1 MDYNKKIQ
9 ELIVQIE
16 KLQAEKQNIL
26 EFAQQQQQTAEQ
38 LQSVI
43 EMSETGTWEWNI
55 QTGET
60 VFNDQWASMI
70 GYELN
75 ELQPISI
82 ETWMKFTHPDD
93 LKIAQQQ
100 LNNYF
105 NHETALYEAEFRMKH
120 RDGHWVW
127 VLDRGQVAEWT
138 EDGKPLVMLGTH
150 QNISTIKENEI
161 KLLCEELRL
170 ESLLKISQ
178 HTALSVQELL
188 DFALEEAIVL
198 TESKI
203 GYIYFY
209 DEEKKEFTLNTWSK
223 EVMHQC
229 TINEPRTL
237 YNLEKTGIWGEAV
250 RQRKPILLNDFKAPN
265 HLKKGTPEG
274 HAPLL
279 KFLTIPV
286 FDNDKIVAV
295 VGVANKPS
303 DYDQSDVRQLT
314 LMMDTVWKIVQRKE
328 TEQELIKANRL
339 YAVISQVNQA
349 IIHSKTQQKLFE
361 EICRVAIDFGKFHMA
376 WIGLLNNET
385 QKIDP
390 VAVAGEE
397 NCYLSAMHQISLDR
411 NMGGSGPVGT
421 SIRTNKYFACN
432 DIANDPEMQPWKDE
446 ALKRDYH
453 SVIGLPLQ
461 LHGQPIA
468 ALALYSNQ
476 VNFFNPTEIKLLEE
490 VAYDI
495 SYALDSI
502 ATEAAH
508 AKTIEALTVSEQRF
522 RLFAESAPV
531 GILIVDQNL
540 NFLFASQQF
549 TSILGYTLDDLPN
562 IGLWWEKAYPEPE
575 YKALVMKRW
584 NEYLTNLKFTKS
596 SEQFEPFEFKVCC
609 KDGTFKIIE
618 FHMAIHANTH
628 YILLI
633 DRTERKLVQDRLSAS
648 ENNFRNLI
656 NQMQLGLA
664 VHEIILNDAGHP
676 IDYRF
681 LECNPAFEELTG
693 LKKSFI
699 TGKTVLEVLPNTENI
714 WIENFGKVALTGAP
728 IMFESYARQLDRHYS
743 VKAYQP
749 APMQFAVLTE
759 DITKQKTNLQKIED
773 NSQKFRNLSRSA
785 TEMLELKSLD
795 SMYEY
800 ITKSLHE
807 QYPETII
814 LFQNVNHA
822 QHSSKLTHIEGVS
835 EKIKKMAIKLT
846 GSQIYNKEFEL
857 IPEHLEFYM
866 SGKLHHFEKGLADFV
881 GSQFPRFA
889 ASTLEKAVGI
899 KQIYTIGIIK
909 DNVLHATIHL
919 FNRGAVPI
927 TDHEYIESFIKQAGI
942 VIDRAKTAELLAE
955 SEEKYRL
962 ITENAS
968 DVIWVLNINTRRFTY
983 ISPAVMQ
990 LRGFTPEEATAQTME
1005 EAVTP
1010 ESLAHIQQ
1018 ALESN
1023 LGKFLT
1029 NQLDMEY
1036 YIDEIQ
1042 QPCKDG
1048 RIIWVEVSTKFRFN
1062 KLGEIEVV
1070 GVSRNIDERKKLEAA
1085 IKENEQKFRLLFE
1098 NSPLG
1103 IYIANTR
1110 GEILDANPALITILG
1125 SPSLEMTQKIN
1136 VLEHKTLQENGY
1148 TQQFLK
1154 CIETKKVVTIELPY
1168 TTHWGKKVYLS
1179 SYLVPMTNAQGNVEK
1194 IYTLMEDITLR
1205 KQNEEELIKLSLVAK
1220 QSPISIVITN
1230 LDGNIEYVNAKFT
1243 EVTGYLPEEVLGQ
1256 NPRIL
1261 KSGDTPQEG
1270 YKSMWETIAS
1280 GNAWSGIF
1288 HNKRKN
1294 GDLYWEKA
1302 NIMPVKTAD
1311 GNPLYFLALKEDIT
1325 EQLKAQDALI
1335 ESEKLLKEA
1344 LAAKDKFFS
1353 IISHDLRSPI
1363 STLVSFT
1370 ELMSDEHTSFSIDE
1384 YKQYASALNKTAIST
1399 YSLLENLLQWSHLQR
1414 GSISFNPLSISIHEF
1429 VNSCDPSILE
1439 KIKAKQIHFE
1449 IQVEEDLTVF
1459 ADKNMLHSIMR
1470 NLMSNAIKFTPIGGR
1485 IWLNVVVNEL
1495 GDVVFKIRDTGIGMP
1510 KHILN
1515 NLFDINEKTNR
1526 PGTNNEPSSG
1536 LGLILSKDFIEMHG
1550 GKIWVE
1556 SEEGKGSTFYFTIPK
1571 G

>member
-1 MDYNKKIQ
+1 MNNYEDIQ
-9 ELIVQIE
+9 
-16 KLQAEKQNIL
+16 KLKERIDNLEAEKQQLL

-43 EMSETGTWEWNI
+43 EMSETGTWKWNV

-60 VFNDQWASMI
+60 VYNDQWASML

-75 ELQPISI
+75 ELQPMSI
-82 ETWMKFTHPDD
+82 ETWTKFTHPDD
-93 LKIAQQQ
+93 LKIAQNA
-100 LNNYF
+100 LDKYF
-105 NHETALYEAEFRMKH
+105 NKETPSYEAKFRMKH
-120 RDGHWVW
+120 SAGHWVW
-127 VLDRGQVAEWT
+127 VLDRGRVAQW
-138 EDGKPLVMLGTH
+138 DPNGNPLIMLGTH
-150 QNISTIKENEI
+150 QEI
-161 KLLCEELRL
+161 NQ
-170 ESLLKISQ
+170 IQ
-178 HTALSVQELL
+178 
-188 DFALEEAIVL
+188 
-198 TESKI
+198 
-203 GYIYFY
+203 
-209 DEEKKEFTLNTWSK
+209 
-223 EVMHQC
+223 
-229 TINEPRTL
+229 
-237 YNLEKTGIWGEAV
+237 
-250 RQRKPILLNDFKAPN
+250 
-265 HLKKGTPEG
+265 
-274 HAPLL
+274 
-279 KFLTIPV
+279 
-286 FDNDKIVAV
+286 
-295 VGVANKPS
+295 
-303 DYDQSDVRQLT
+303 
-314 LMMDTVWKIVQRKE
+314 E

-349 IIHSKTQQKLFE
+349 IVHSKTQLKLFE
-361 EICRVAIDFGKFHMA
+361 EICRVAIEFGKFRMA
-376 WIGLLNNET
+376 WIGLHNNET

-397 NCYLSAMHQISLDR
+397 NGYLLAMLQISLDR
-411 NMGGSGPVGT
+411 NMGGSGPIGT

-432 DIANDPEMQPWKDE
+432 DIANDLEMQLWKDE

-453 SVIGLPLQ
+453 SVIGLPIR

-468 ALALYSNQ
+468 ALTLYSDQ

-549 TSILGYTLDDLPN
+549 TTILGYTLDDLPN
-562 IGLWWEKAYPEPE
+562 IGHWWEKAYPEPE
-575 YKALVMKRW
+575 YQAKVMEQWK
-584 NEYLTNLKFTKS
+584 EYLTNLKFSES
-596 SEQFEPFEFKVCC
+596 SNQFEPFEFRVCC
-609 KDGTFKIIE
+609 KDGTFKNIE
-618 FHMAIHANTH
+618 FHMAIHANSH

-633 DRTERKLVQDRLSAS
+633 DRTERKLAQDRLATS

-664 VHEIILNDAGHP
+664 VHEIILDDAGQP

-693 LKKSFI
+693 LRKSAI
-699 TGKTVLEVLPNTENI
+699 VGKTVLQVLPNTEKV

-728 IMFESYARQLDRHYS
+728 IRFESYARELDRHYS

-749 APMQFAVLTE
+749 APMQFAVLSE
-759 DITKQKTNLQKIED
+759 DITDQKTNLRKIEN
-773 NSQKFRNLSRSA
+773 NSLKFRNLSRSA
-785 TEMLELKSLD
+785 TEMIEFENLD
-795 SMYEY
+795 SIYSY
-800 ITKSLHE
+800 IAKSLHE
-807 QYPETII
+807 QYPDTII

-822 QHSSKLTHIEGVS
+822 QHTSKLTHIEGVS
-835 EKIKKMAIKLT
+835 EKIKNMAKKLA
-846 GSQIYNKEFEL
+846 GSQIYNKEFKL
-857 IPEHLEFYM
+857 IPEHLDFYM

-881 GSQFPRFA
+881 GNQFPRFA

-899 KQIYTIGIIK
+899 KQIYTIGITK
-909 DNVLHATIHL
+909 DDVLHATIHL
-919 FNRGAVPI
+919 FHRGSAPI

-968 DVIWVLNINTRRFTY
+968 DVIWVLNVSTRKFTY
-983 ISPAVMQ
+983 ISPAVRQ
-990 LRGFTPEEATAQTME
+990 LRGFTPEEAVSQTME

-1010 ESLAHIQQ
+1010 ESLVHIQQ

-1036 YIDEIQ
+1036 YMDEIQ

-1125 SPSLEMTQKIN
+1125 SPSLEMTKRIN
-1136 VLEHKTLQENGY
+1136 VLELQTLQENGY

-1154 CIETKKVVTIELPY
+1154 CIETKKVITIELPY

-1179 SYLVPMTNAQGNVEK
+1179 SYLVPMTNTRGNVEK

-1220 QSPISIVITN
+1220 QSPVSIVITN

-1280 GNAWSGIF
+1280 ENAWSGIF

-1294 GDLYWEKA
+1294 GELYWEKA

-1335 ESEKLLKEA
+1335 ESERLLKEA

-1353 IISHDLRSPI
+1353 IISHDLRSPF

-1370 ELMSDEHTSFSIDE
+1370 ELMSDDQNNFSVDE
-1384 YKQYASALNKTAIST
+1384 YKQYARAIFKTAQST
-1399 YSLLENLLQWSHLQR
+1399 YSLLENLLEWSRLQR
-1414 GSISFNPLSISIHEF
+1414 GSIPFKPESIDINEF
-1429 VNSCDPSILE
+1429 IKTCDPSIIE
-1439 KIKAKQIHFE
+1439 KIKSKQIEFK
-1449 IQVEEDLTVF
+1449 IQAENDLIIQ
-1459 ADKNMLHSIMR
+1459 ADKNMLHAILR
-1470 NLMSNAIKFTPIGGR
+1470 NLMSNATKFTPMGG
-1485 IWLNVVVNEL
+1485 
-1495 GDVVFKIRDTGIGMP
+1495 KIQLKIYTTTSKQTYFEIHDNGIGMP
-1510 KHILN
+1510 KHILD
-1515 NLFDINEKTNR
+1515 NLFSISEKTSR

-1536 LGLILSKDFIEMHG
+1536 LGLILCKEFVEMHG
-1550 GKIWVE
+1550 GKIWAE
-1556 SEEGKGSTFYFTIPK
+1556 SEEGNGSSFYFTLRK
-1571 G
+1571 

>member
-1 MDYNKKIQ
+1 MINYEDIQ
-9 ELIVQIE
+9 
-16 KLQAEKQNIL
+16 KLNERIDKLEAEKKHLL

-38 LQSVI
+38 LHSVI
-43 EMSETGTWEWNI
+43 EMSQTGTWKWNV

-60 VFNDQWASMI
+60 VFNDQWAAML
-70 GYELN
+70 GYELS
-75 ELQPISI
+75 ELQPINI
-82 ETWMKFTHPDD
+82 ETWTKLTHPDD
-93 LKIAQQQ
+93 LKIAQNA
-100 LNNYF
+100 LDKYF
-105 NHETALYEAEFRMKH
+105 NKETPFYEAKFRMKH
-120 RDGHWVW
+120 SAGHWVW
-127 VLDRGQVAEWT
+127 VLDRGRVSQW
-138 EDGKPLVMLGTH
+138 DSNGNPLIMLGTH
-150 QNISTIKENEI
+150 QEI
-161 KLLCEELRL
+161 NQIQETELRL
-170 ESLLKISQ
+170 E
-178 HTALSVQELL
+178 
-188 DFALEEAIVL
+188 
-198 TESKI
+198 
-203 GYIYFY
+203 
-209 DEEKKEFTLNTWSK
+209 
-223 EVMHQC
+223 
-229 TINEPRTL
+229 
-237 YNLEKTGIWGEAV
+237 
-250 RQRKPILLNDFKAPN
+250 
-265 HLKKGTPEG
+265 
-274 HAPLL
+274 
-279 KFLTIPV
+279 
-286 FDNDKIVAV
+286 
-295 VGVANKPS
+295 
-303 DYDQSDVRQLT
+303 
-314 LMMDTVWKIVQRKE
+314 
-328 TEQELIKANRL
+328 KANRL
-339 YAVISQVNQA
+339 YAVVSQVNQA
-349 IIHSKTQQKLFE
+349 IVHSKTQQKLFE
-361 EICRVAIDFGKFHMA
+361 EICRVAIDFGKFRMS
-376 WIGLLNNET
+376 WIGLLNSET
-385 QKIDP
+385 QKIEP

-397 NCYLSAMHQISLDR
+397 NGYLSAMYQISLDK
-411 NMGGSGPVGT
+411 NIGGSGPVGT

-432 DIANDPEMQPWKDE
+432 DIANDPEMQLWKDE

-453 SVIGLPLQ
+453 SFIGLPLR

-575 YKALVMKRW
+575 YQALVMKRW
-584 NEYLTNLKFTKS
+584 NEYLTNLKFSKS

-609 KDGTFKIIE
+609 KDGTFKNIE

-656 NQMQLGLA
+656 NQMQLGMAL
-664 VHEIILNDAGHP
+664 HEIILNDQEQP
-676 IDYRF
+676 VDYRF
-681 LECNPAFEELTG
+681 LDCNPAYEQLTG
-693 LKKSFI
+693 LNRSEI
-699 TGKTVLEVLPNTENI
+699 LGKTVLEVLPNTENI

-759 DITKQKTNLQKIED
+759 DITDQKTNLQKIED
-773 NSQKFRNLSRSA
+773 NTQKFRNLSRSA
-785 TEMLELKSLD
+785 TEMLELKNLD
-795 SMYEY
+795 SIYAY
-800 ITKSLHE
+800 IAKSLHE
-807 QYPETII
+807 QYPDTII

-835 EKIKKMAIKLT
+835 EKIKKMAIKLA
-846 GSQIYNKEFEL
+846 GSQIYNKEFKL
-857 IPEHLEFYM
+857 ISEHLDFYM
-866 SGKLHHFEKGLADFV
+866 SGKLHHFEKGLADFA
-881 GSQFPRFA
+881 GNQFPRLA

-899 KQIYTIGIIK
+899 KQIYTIGITK
-909 DNVLHATIHL
+909 DDVLHATIHL
-919 FNRGAVPI
+919 FNRGAAPI

-990 LRGFTPEEATAQTME
+990 LRGFTPKEAIAQTIE

-1010 ESLAHIQQ
+1010 ESLIHIQQ
-1018 ALESN
+1018 ALEAN
-1023 LGKFLT
+1023 LGKFMT

-1036 YIDEIQ
+1036 YMDEIQ

-1048 RIIWVEVSTKFRFN
+1048 RIIWVEVSTTFRTN
-1062 KLGEIEVV
+1062 KQGEIEVV

-1085 IKENEQKFRLLFE
+1085 IKVNEQKFRLLFE

-1125 SPSLEMTQKIN
+1125 SPSLEMTKKIN
-1136 VLEHKTLQENGY
+1136 VLELKTLQENGY

-1168 TTHWGKKVYLS
+1168 TAHWGKKVYLS

-1220 QSPISIVITN
+1220 QSPVSIVITN
-1230 LDGNIEYVNAKFT
+1230 LDGNIEYVNSKFT
-1243 EVTGYLPEEVLGQ
+1243 EVTGYLPEEVIGQ

-1270 YKSMWETIAS
+1270 YKSMWETITS
-1280 GNAWSGIF
+1280 GNEWSGIF

-1302 NIMPVKTAD
+1302 NILPVKTAD

-1335 ESEKLLKEA
+1335 ESETLLKEA

-1353 IISHDLRSPI
+1353 IISHDLRSPF

-1370 ELMSDEHTSFSIDE
+1370 ELMSDDQTHFSVDE
-1384 YKQYASALNKTAIST
+1384 YKQYSRAIFKTAQST
-1399 YSLLENLLQWSHLQR
+1399 YSLLENLLEWSRLQR
-1414 GSISFNPLSISIHEF
+1414 GSIPFKPESIDINEF
-1429 VNSCDPSILE
+1429 IKTCDPSIIE
-1439 KIKAKQIHFE
+1439 KMNAKQIEFE
-1449 IQVEEDLTVF
+1449 IQVEDNLTVQ
-1459 ADKNMLHSIMR
+1459 ADKNMLHAILR
-1470 NLMSNAIKFTPIGGR
+1470 NLMSNATKFTPLGG
-1485 IWLNVVVNEL
+1485 
-1495 GDVVFKIRDTGIGMP
+1495 KIQLKIYTTTSKQTYFEIHDNGIGMP
-1510 KHILN
+1510 KHILE
-1515 NLFDINEKTNR
+1515 NLFSISEKTSR

-1536 LGLILSKDFIEMHG
+1536 LGLILCKEFVEMHG
-1550 GKIWVE
+1550 GKIWAE

-1571 G
+1571 R

>member
-1 MDYNKKIQ
+1 MNNNVDIQ
-9 ELIVQIE
+9 KLKEQIDNLE
-16 KLQAEKQNIL
+16 AEKQQLL

-43 EMSETGTWEWNI
+43 EMSETGTWEWNV

-60 VFNDQWASMI
+60 VFNDQWAGML
-70 GYELN
+70 GYELD

-82 ETWMKFTHPDD
+82 VTWTKFTHPDD
-93 LKIAQQQ
+93 LKIAQNA
-100 LNNYF
+100 LDKYF
-105 NHETALYEAEFRMKH
+105 NKETPFYEAKFRMKH
-120 RDGHWVW
+120 SAGHWVW
-127 VLDRGQVAEWT
+127 VLDRGRVAQW
-138 EDGKPLVMLGTH
+138 DSNGNPLLMLGTH
-150 QNISTIKENEI
+150 QEIDNIKKTEI
-161 KLLCEELRL
+161 ELIHEEARL

-178 HTALSVQELL
+178 HPTHSVQELL
-188 DFALEEAIVL
+188 DFALEEAIAL

-250 RQRKPILLNDFKAPN
+250 RQRKPILINDFKAPN
-265 HLKKGTPEG
+265 HLKKGTPDG

-295 VGVANKPS
+295 VGVANKPN

-314 LMMDTVWKIVQRKE
+314 LMMDSVWKIVQRKE

-349 IIHSKTQQKLFE
+349 IVHSKTQQKLFE
-361 EICRVAIDFGKFHMA
+361 EICRVAIDFGKFRMA

-385 QKIDP
+385 QKIVP
-390 VAVAGEE
+390 VAVAGKE
-397 NCYLSAMHQISLDR
+397 NGYLSAMHQISLDR

-446 ALKRDYH
+446 AINRDYH
-453 SVIGLPLQ
+453 SVIGLPLR
-461 LHGQPIA
+461 LHRQPIA

-495 SYALDSI
+495 SYALD
-502 ATEAAH
+502 ALETEAEQKKAEEMARERLKELNAFYKLSELTENKELTTDSMYSQYINILPQSLKYNH
-508 AKTIEALTVSEQRF
+508 AAYAKIEIQNKKFVSDNYLKTTNWALQE
-522 RLFAESAPV
+522 PIYMN
-531 GILIVDQNL
+531 GI
-540 NFLFASQQF
+540 S
-549 TSILGYTLDDLPN
+549 TG
-562 IGLWWEKAYPEPE
+562 
-575 YKALVMKRW
+575 
-584 NEYLTNLKFTKS
+584 
-596 SEQFEPFEFKVCC
+596 
-609 KDGTFKIIE
+609 IIE
-618 FHMAIHANTH
+618 VGYNDAMPDEDEGPFLHEEKM
-628 YILLI
+628 LI
-633 DRTERKLVQDRLSAS
+633 KGLAERLGHITERKQAEAQVLKS
-648 ENNFRNLI
+648 EAKFRNLM
-656 NQMQLGLA
+656 NQMQLGMA
-664 VHEIILNDAGHP
+664 VHEIILNTQGQA

-681 LECNPAFEELTG
+681 LDCNPAYEQLTG
-693 LKKSFI
+693 LNRSEI
-699 TGKTVLEVLPNTENI
+699 LGKTVLEILPNTEKV

-728 IMFESYARQLDRHYS
+728 IMFESYSRQLDRHYS

-759 DITKQKTNLQKIED
+759 DITQQKINLQKLED
-773 NSQKFRNLSRSA
+773 NSQKFKNLSRSA
-785 TEMLELKSLD
+785 TEMLELKKLD
-795 SMYEY
+795 SIYAY
-800 ITKSLHE
+800 IAKSLHE
-807 QYPETII
+807 QYPDTII

-822 QHSSKLTHIEGVS
+822 QHTSKLTQIEGVS
-835 EKIKKMAIKLT
+835 EKIKNTAIKLA
-846 GSQIYNKEFEL
+846 GYQIYNKEFKL
-857 IPEHLEFYM
+857 IPMHLEFYM

-881 GSQFPRFA
+881 GNQFPRFA
-889 ASTLEKAVGI
+889 ASTLEKAIGI
-899 KQIYTIGIIK
+899 KQIYTIGITK
-909 DNVLHATIHL
+909 DDVLHATIHL
-919 FNRGAVPI
+919 FNRGAAPI

-968 DVIWVLNINTRRFTY
+968 DVIWVLNVSTRRFTY
-983 ISPAVMQ
+983 ISPAVRQ
-990 LRGFTPEEATAQTME
+990 LRGFSPEEATAQTME

-1010 ESLAHIQQ
+1010 ESLVHIQQ

-1048 RIIWVEVSTKFRFN
+1048 RIIWVEVSTKLRFN

-1085 IKENEQKFRLLFE
+1085 IKVNEQKFRLLFE

-1136 VLEHKTLQENGY
+1136 VLEHKTLQKNGY

-1168 TTHWGKKVYLS
+1168 TTHWGKRVYLS

-1220 QSPISIVITN
+1220 QSPVSIVITN
-1230 LDGNIEYVNAKFT
+1230 LEGNIEYVNSKFT
-1243 EVTGYLPEEVLGQ
+1243 EVTGYLPEEVIGQ

-1270 YKSMWETIAS
+1270 YKTMWETIAS

-1353 IISHDLRSPI
+1353 IISHDLRSPF

-1370 ELMSDEHTSFSIDE
+1370 ELMSDDQTHFSVDE
-1384 YKQYASALNKTAIST
+1384 YKQYSRALSKTAQST
-1399 YSLLENLLQWSHLQR
+1399 FSLLENLLEWSRLQR
-1414 GSISFNPLSISIHEF
+1414 GSIPFKPESIDINEF
-1429 VNSCDPSILE
+1429 IKTCDPSIIE
-1439 KIKAKQIHFE
+1439 KMKAKQIEFE
-1449 IQVEEDLTVF
+1449 IQVEDNLTVQ
-1459 ADKNMLHSIMR
+1459 ADRNMLHAILR
-1470 NLMSNAIKFTPIGGR
+1470 NLMSNATKFTPIGG
-1485 IWLNVVVNEL
+1485 
-1495 GDVVFKIRDTGIGMP
+1495 KIQLKIYTTTSKQTYFEIHDNGIGMP
-1510 KHILN
+1510 KHLLE
-1515 NLFDINEKTNR
+1515 NLFSISEKTSR

-1536 LGLILSKDFIEMHG
+1536 LGLILCKEFVEMHG
-1550 GKIWVE
+1550 GKIWAE
-1556 SEEGKGSTFYFTIPK
+1556 SEEGNGSTFYFTLRQ
-1571 G
+1571 